1 MQLSTGPTRRFDLDQ
16 FLVRGRGRAACG
28 MRSRANRLADTVG
41 SRMIG
46 LAIRRFPHGEIVARQ
61 TRSFGCPRAAHFGAI
76 WPAVSF
82 SGLLVRLADGV
93 VPWHTFNLVG
103 FGPVNFQACHSKYQ
117 SSRCQAET
125 LSLYRCGIDLL
136 G

>member
-1 MQLSTGPTRRFDLDQ
+1 MTIP
-16 FLVRGRGRAACG
+16 GRIRLRAA
-28 MRSRANRLADTVG
+28 RSSGTFAGPGAAKSTAPAAFWRDLA
-41 SRMIG
+41 SR
-46 LAIRRFPHGEIVARQ
+46 VAFG
-61 TRSFGCPRAAHFGAI
+61 RS
-76 WPAVSF
+76 
-82 SGLLVRLADGV
+82 VRLADGV

>member
-1 MQLSTGPTRRFDLDQ
+1 LAHIRLLGAAKPT
-16 FLVRGRGRAACG
+16 AP
-28 MRSRANRLADTVG
+28 TV
-41 SRMIG
+41 S
-46 LAIRRFPHGEIVARQ
+46 
-61 TRSFGCPRAAHFGAI
+61 GAI
-76 WPAVSF
+76 WPAVSLF
-82 SGLLVRLADGV
+82 GLSVGLADGV

>member
-1 MQLSTGPTRRFDLDQ
+1 LTSLSF
-16 FLVRGRGRAACG
+16 F
-28 MRSRANRLADTVG
+28 
-41 SRMIG
+41 G
-46 LAIRRFPHGEIVARQ
+46 L
-61 TRSFGCPRAAHFGAI
+61 S
-76 WPAVSF
+76 
-82 SGLLVRLADGV
+82 VRLADGV

-117 SSRCQAET
+117 SSRRQAET

>member
-1 MQLSTGPTRRFDLDQ
+1 MASRDVLHRPGREIADRTDGPYAERPVALFWRIF
-16 FLVRGRGRAACG
+16 GYWA
-28 MRSRANRLADTVG
+28 RLK
-41 SRMIG
+41 
-46 LAIRRFPHGEIVARQ
+46 P
-61 TRSFGCPRAAHFGAI
+61 PRPPHFGAI
-76 WPAVSF
+76 WPAASLF
-82 SGLLVRLADGV
+82 GLSVRLADGV